1 MSEFLGTGN
10 AKQGKANNETT
21 DCPCTPCRKTMELIK
36 DAEQPHIG
44 YETFSEHGM
53 YFDTEE
59 LSDYR
64 EVTLFEKMTK
74 FIHQ

>member
-1 MSEFLGTGN
+1 
-10 AKQGKANNETT
+10 
-21 DCPCTPCRKTMELIK
+21 MELIK

-44 YETFSEHGM
+44 YETCSEHGM

-74 FIHQ
+74 FIRQQNALFVIASMVKSLD